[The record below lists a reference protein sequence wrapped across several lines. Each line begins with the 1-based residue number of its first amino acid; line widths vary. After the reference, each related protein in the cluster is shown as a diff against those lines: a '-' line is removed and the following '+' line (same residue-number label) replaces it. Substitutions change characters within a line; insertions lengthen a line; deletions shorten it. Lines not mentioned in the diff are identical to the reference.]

1 MVSLLRLLSIR
12 RDSIA
17 WQWKSGTAR
26 QGCGEEGD
34 GGGWGNPHPKGSAS
48 MRDESRVHD
57 T

>member
-1 MVSLLRLLSIR
+1 MAVEIRDCAARLWGGGGR
-12 RDSIA
+12 
-17 WQWKSGTAR
+17 
-26 QGCGEEGD
+26 

>member
-26 QGCGEEGD
+26 QGCGEEG
-34 GGGWGNPHPKGSAS
+34 GGGLGESAP
-48 MRDESRVHD
+48 ERVCFHER
-57 T
+57 